1 MERGRAREASPPAV
15 ASATLDSFERD
26 GYAIV
31 DASDPDSLD
40 GLRDEVVDCIA
51 EILGISADDLG
62 PLDGL
67 HRHVAPGEPAARLRQ
82 RLTEQLTR
90 RRRVGR
96 ATFDAFSD
104 DLRPLVGNDVLAQRV
119 PNLVVQPPGDPR
131 PTELHRDAPANSPY
145 EVVAWVPFVDCA
157 RTKSMYLL
165 DRVMTGQLLDL
176 HRQRADDSGAVQ
188 EFLEQHSALVEV
200 RYGQALLF
208 WSGLLHGS
216 WTNEE
221 DTTRLSM
228 NLRFKSLFAPL
239 GIKDPLRYFEVLET
253 SPLTRLGLDFQL
265 HAVVEDATRG

>member
-1 MERGRAREASPPAV
+1 MGRDG
-15 ASATLDSFERD
+15 ASAGTSPAGTRTALDSFERD
-26 GYAIV
+26 GFAIV
-31 DASDPDSLD
+31 DASDPSALD
-40 GLRDEVVDCIA
+40 GLRDEIIGCIG
-51 EILGISADDLG
+51 EILGISSEELG
-62 PLDGL
+62 PLDEL
-67 HRHVAPGEPAARLRQ
+67 HRHVAPGESAMRLRQ
-82 RLTEQLTR
+82 HLTEQLTR

-96 ATFDAFSD
+96 AIFDAFSD
-104 DLRPLVGNDVLAQRV
+104 HLRPLVGHDVLAQRV

-165 DRVMTGQLLDL
+165 DRVTTEQLLDV

-188 EFLEQHSALVEV
+188 EFLEQRSTLVEV

-221 DTTRLSM
+221 DATRLSM

-265 HAVVEDATRG
+265 HSVVEGATRE